1 MLKIISIFP
10 VMPKTSN
17 IFHKIAKFSI
27 GMFFILLAACSTAYN
42 LTDRSGNVFV
52 VESPELETNKNMEYR
67 AGDAIRELKIK
78 DIVSLS
84 VPNAEPKIF
93 DGKVFYPATLALE
106 DSVSVPSQGFI
117 CVEGT
122 MIAKNAGAK
131 FKIPVANIKEFSR
144 KVEKQEEA
152 QEKVQ
157 EGIQEEKQEQLQEEK

>member
-1 MLKIISIFP
+1 
-10 VMPKTSN
+10 MPKISP
-17 IFHKIAKFSI
+17 FFPKIAKFSV
-27 GMFFILLAACSTAYN
+27 GVLFMLFTLLTACSKAYN
-42 LTDRSGNVFV
+42 LTDRSGNVFI
-52 VESPELETNKNMEYR
+52 VESPELEIQENFEYR
-67 AGDAIRELKIK
+67 AGDAIRELKVK

-117 CVEGT
+117 CVEGA

-144 KVEKQEEA
+144 REEKQEEA

-157 EGIQEEKQEQLQEEK
+157 EGIQDGIQEEKQEQLQEEK